1 MLLCS
6 KSRCRSE
13 CVFSYWEKGD
23 AVVELGLHP
32 PSPVRAIWSC
42 LVDFV
47 AIVVQES
54 GLFVVSCPSLK
65 APSEWTS
72 WCLRVISQKGA
83 RKWIPPPP
91 GSPASVQPLVSGNS
105 ARTKSGINMWSQG
118 HFYEEPN
125 LPWESAEKPLNCSAN
140 SNSRSCLRPTI
151 EIDRIPSQ
159 TPQLLLCVSGEH
171 GPVLF
176 SIFVVCPWATKT
188 SSTIL
193 VQQGRSGL
201 HPGVSFTRRD
211 NEVKQAHGN
220 AGYLRGG
227 FFHKLL
233 GSFRLWRTQ
242 QTQST
247 TITGF
252 F

>member
-6 KSRCRSE
+6 KSQCRSE

-151 EIDRIPSQ
+151 EMTCIVDRPHTQSDPTIATMCLGRTRTGIVLHFCCLSVSDKNIVNYFGAAGKVRAPS
-159 TPQLLLCVSGEH
+159 
-171 GPVLF
+171 
-176 SIFVVCPWATKT
+176 
-188 SSTIL
+188 
-193 VQQGRSGL
+193 
-201 HPGVSFTRRD
+201 RR
-211 NEVKQAHGN
+211 
-220 AGYLRGG
+220 
-227 FFHKLL
+227 FFH
-233 GSFRLWRTQ
+233 
-242 QTQST
+242 
-247 TITGF
+247 
-252 F
+252 

>member
-6 KSRCRSE
+6 KSQCRSE

-83 RKWIPPPP
+83 RKWIPPRHPTTP
-91 GSPASVQPLVSGNS
+91 TSRFSGFRTTFSLWELGQDQIGHKYVESRALLWGAKSSLRVGWEASKLQCEFEFKIVSTTHYRDRPHTQS
-105 ARTKSGINMWSQG
+105 D
-118 HFYEEPN
+118 
-125 LPWESAEKPLNCSAN
+125 
-140 SNSRSCLRPTI
+140 PTI
-151 EIDRIPSQ
+151 ATMCLGRTRTGIVLHFCCLSVSDKNIVNYFGAAGKVRAPS
-159 TPQLLLCVSGEH
+159 
-171 GPVLF
+171 
-176 SIFVVCPWATKT
+176 
-188 SSTIL
+188 
-193 VQQGRSGL
+193 
-201 HPGVSFTRRD
+201 RR
-211 NEVKQAHGN
+211 
-220 AGYLRGG
+220 
-227 FFHKLL
+227 FFH
-233 GSFRLWRTQ
+233 
-242 QTQST
+242 
-247 TITGF
+247 
-252 F
+252 